1 MYENK
6 RGVSVS
12 EIPLLNRVR
21 ASLFEVIDPEL
32 GVNIMDL
39 GLIYGVILDTD
50 DNVTVRMTLTTPG
63 CPMSDSIQNGVKYR
77 VSQINGVGEVTID
90 LVFEPR
96 WSPAKMTER
105 CKKFLWK

>member
-1 MYENK
+1 MASLFNK
-6 RGVSVS
+6 
-12 EIPLLNRVR
+12 VR

-39 GLIYGVILDTD
+39 GLIYGVIMDEKN
-50 DNVTVRMTLTTPG
+50 NVTIRMTLTTPG

-77 VSQINGVGEVTID
+77 VSQLEGVGDVTVQ

-105 CKKFLWK
+105 CKQFLWKK

>member
-1 MYENK
+1 MQM
-6 RGVSVS
+6 
-12 EIPLLNRVR
+12 PLLNRVR

-39 GLIYGVILDTD
+39 GLIYGVIVDEETN
-50 DNVTVRMTLTTPG
+50 NVTIRMTLTTPG

-77 VSQINGVGEVTID
+77 VRQIDEVQEVNVD

-96 WSPAKMTER
+96 WDPGKMSER
-105 CKKFLWK
+105 CKQFLWKK